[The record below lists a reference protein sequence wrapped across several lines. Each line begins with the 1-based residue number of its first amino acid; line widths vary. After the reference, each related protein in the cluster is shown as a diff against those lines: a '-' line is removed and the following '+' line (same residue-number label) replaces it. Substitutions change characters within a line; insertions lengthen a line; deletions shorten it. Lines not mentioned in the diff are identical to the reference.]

1 MSGLEFRAAAPAG
14 TELLPYDTGHDMRL
28 PEIVVDRRAFLAR
41 TVGVA

>member
-28 PEIVVDRRAFLAR
+28 PEIVADRRAFLAR
-41 TVGVA
+41 TVGLA